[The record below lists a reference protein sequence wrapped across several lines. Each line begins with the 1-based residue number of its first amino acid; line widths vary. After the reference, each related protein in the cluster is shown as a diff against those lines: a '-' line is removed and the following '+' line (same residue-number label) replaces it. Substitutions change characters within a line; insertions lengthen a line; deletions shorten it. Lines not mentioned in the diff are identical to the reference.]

1 MNDDKHIFGYDL
13 LQKLKEGKKPI
24 VKFTEAATEMFPTSV
39 LKPNIVALA
48 KLATSFLFFTRV
60 SFKTRSTGCMLTHSR
75 TWRNSSAKDYREWL
89 SELVVLSTRWDK
101 FLSIQTPELKP
112 YVVEVLTTATALYF
126 VLASSPQDARRF
138 VEAGMGIV
146 VQKDVLCNHDLST
159 KSQRGVSRYSPVPRR
174 NALDYE

>member
-1 MNDDKHIFGYDL
+1 
-13 LQKLKEGKKPI
+13 
-24 VKFTEAATEMFPTSV
+24 
-39 LKPNIVALA
+39 
-48 KLATSFLFFTRV
+48 
-60 SFKTRSTGCMLTHSR
+60 MLTHSR
-75 TWRNSSAKDYREWL
+75 TWRNSSAKDYKEWL
-89 SELVVLSTRWDK
+89 AELVVLSTRWDK

-138 VEAGMGIV
+138 VEAGMGFV